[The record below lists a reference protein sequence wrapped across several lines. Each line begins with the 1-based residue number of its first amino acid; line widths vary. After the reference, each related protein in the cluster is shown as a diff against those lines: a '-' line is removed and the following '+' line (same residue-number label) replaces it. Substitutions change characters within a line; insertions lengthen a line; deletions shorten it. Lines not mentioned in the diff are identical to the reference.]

1 MPGANPLQA
10 LPRDVP
16 NYHSR
21 QAAHLRALAGNA
33 TTDRVKTRLLQ
44 EAERHELIAH
54 GVEEASAACDAPTD
68 H

>member
-1 MPGANPLQA
+1 MPGSNPLQA

-33 TTDRVKTRLLQ
+33 TTDGVKARLLR

-54 GVEEASAACDAPTD
+54 GVEEALASCDAPTD
-68 H
+68 Y